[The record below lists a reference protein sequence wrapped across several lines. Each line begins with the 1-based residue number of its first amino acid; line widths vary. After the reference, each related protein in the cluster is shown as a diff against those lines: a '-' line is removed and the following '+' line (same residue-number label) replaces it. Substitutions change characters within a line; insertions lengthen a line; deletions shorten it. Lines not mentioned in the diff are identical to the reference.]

1 HSASPLLRILAMVE
15 NLGRKLTTIF
25 VLLAI
30 SIGLLTLKS
39 PPLNMGL
46 DLQGG
51 TQIVLSVDFDK
62 ALAEGKISEADY
74 NDKVGLL
81 NQMIAIFRQRID
93 PTGTR
98 EPSITTQGNDR
109 IIIEMPGS
117 TLGDRKAVASM
128 VGGLAL
134 DGDAIGL
141 GEGGN
146 DFPAG
151 GGMIKVGEE
160 EIRYGRVQDIT
171 EDRMTE
177 GADGVA
183 KMVKVTVGKRLVGLT
198 RGENQTTVAA
208 HSEGDTVKLTST
220 NEIRNAIEN
229 LGNLAFVIEAEAT
242 DFTATNTDLLSERA
256 KLSTWLTDN
265 PGKAVTDFNSV
276 ATQNGGSDAKIQ
288 WFSRKDNPDAPSS
301 GLDRAVAILNM
312 PALDREDWVFTGE
325 ALEQAYMS
333 QDSLG
338 LPAVGFQMV
347 PQRVGDFTDFT
358 EEHINRSLAIIL
370 NGEIVTSAN
379 IGGVL
384 PGSGQ
389 IYGSFTAEYVQ
400 NMITVLRTGSLSIKP
415 SIESENRVSAN
426 LGADYVRKAF
436 ISSGIALL
444 GVMIFMIYYY
454 RRFGV
459 YASIALTSTL
469 VMLLGAMSFLD
480 ATLTLPGVAGII
492 LTVGMA
498 VDANI
503 LIFDRVREEMDKGRN
518 IKQAAKNGFSRAAV
532 TIFDAN
538 ITTLLTAVVLYNV
551 GTGPV
556 KGFAVT
562 LMVGVLTSMF
572 SALVISKVLVHKALE
587 GGLKEM
593 NIGTWLVTA
602 DYGFMNKAKKA
613 AVGSIIAIIA
623 GLTLFISIPDKD
635 KLGIEFIG
643 GATMQVRTAEP
654 ADLEE
659 VRKLVSAIGG
669 DISGSTVTGVSSEAA
684 SDDTFSM
691 FRITFKTD
699 SDQTGDDAGAS
710 FKNLINEALKDVLLT
725 DPIIATVGADN
736 QAEVDMHFVDNHE
749 VEEVVAV
756 LEGVGI
762 KDPIVTKGLGV
773 GAYMATGTVS
783 SGQNEDALAVSL
795 LAAFGAAVSEVPFTM
810 IDSGADYSQVGSQVV
825 GEMRDKAIMAI
836 LISLFAIVMY
846 IRVRFS
852 EYSYGIAAVVA
863 VVHDVLITLG
873 VLSIFIVTGFI
884 HVEITVA
891 MIAAFLT
898 IIGYSLNDTIVL
910 FDRVRE
916 NLPRMETDLG
926 TILNTSI
933 NQTLSRTVLTSVT
946 TLLAV
951 VILLVFNFGTGNV
964 LESFAVTMVIGV
976 GVGTYSSMFIASPVL
991 LFLENRSAAKRQA
1004 VRDSLGKAEIV
1015 TGK

>member
-1 HSASPLLRILAMVE
+1 MVE

-62 ALAEGKISEADY
+62 ALAEGSITKDEF

-98 EPSITTQGNDR
+98 EPGITTQGDNR

-128 VGGLAL
+128 IGDLPI
-134 DGDAIGL
+134 DGDSIQL
-141 GEGGN
+141 GDGRD

-151 GGMIKVGEE
+151 GGMIKIGEE
-160 EIRYGRVQDIT
+160 EIRYARVQDIKEDKMT
-171 EDRMTE
+171 EDAN
-177 GADGVA
+177 GLPKV
-183 KMVKVTVGKRLVGLT
+183 VKVTVGKRLVGLT

-208 HSEGDTVKLTST
+208 HTEGETVKLTST

-242 DFTATNTDLLSERA
+242 DFTATTTDLLSERA
-256 KLSTWLTDN
+256 KLSAWLEEN
-265 PGKAVTDFNSV
+265 PGDKVTDFNAV
-276 ATQNGGSDAKIQ
+276 APENGGSDPKIQ
-288 WFSRKDNPDAPSS
+288 WFPRKDNPDAPTS

-312 PALDREDWVFTGE
+312 PALDHEDWVFTGE

-358 EEHINRSLAIIL
+358 EEHINRSMAIIL
-370 NGEIVTSAN
+370 NGEIVTTAN

-415 SIESENRVSAN
+415 TIESENRVSAN
-426 LGADYVRKAF
+426 LGADYVRMAF
-436 ISSGIALL
+436 ISSGIALF
-444 GVMIFMIYYY
+444 GVMVFMIVYY
-454 RRFGV
+454 RRFGF

-469 VMLLGAMSFLD
+469 IMLLGAMSFLN

-503 LIFDRVREEMDKGRN
+503 LIFDRIREEMDKGRN

-602 DYGFMNKAKKA
+602 DYAFMSKARTA
-613 AVGSIIAIIA
+613 AVGSLIAIIA

-654 ADLEE
+654 TDLEV
-659 VRKLVSAIGG
+659 VRELIGSIEG
-669 DISGSTVTGVSSEAA
+669 DISGSTVTGVSSEAE
-684 SDDTFSM
+684 SDDSFSM

-699 SDQTGDDAGAS
+699 ASQKTDDAGAS
-710 FKNLINEALKDVLLT
+710 FKSLVNEALKDILLT
-725 DPIIATVGADN
+725 DPILASVDENN
-736 QAEVDMHFVDNHE
+736 QANVDMHFVENHD
-749 VEEVVAV
+749 VEAIQAV
-756 LEGVGI
+756 LEGAGVRE
-762 KDPIVTKGLGV
+762 PIVTKGLGV
-773 GAYMATGTVS
+773 GAYLATGTVS
-783 SGQNEDALAVSL
+783 AGQNGDALSVSL
-795 LAAFGAAVSEVPFTM
+795 LAAFEAAVTEPVFTM

-852 EYSYGIAAVVA
+852 EYSYGIAAVAA

-873 VLSIFIVTGFI
+873 VLSIFMATGFI

-916 NLPRMETDLG
+916 NLPRMETDLS
-926 TILNTSI
+926 TILNTSV
-933 NQTLSRTVLTSVT
+933 NQTLSRTILTSVT

-976 GVGTYSSMFIASPVL
+976 LVGTYSSIFIASPVL
-991 LFLENRSAAKRQA
+991 NFLETRSAAKRKA
-1004 VRDSLGKAEIV
+1004 TRDSLGKAEIV
-1015 TGK
+1015 SSK

>member
-1 HSASPLLRILAMVE
+1 MVE

-62 ALAEGKISEADY
+62 ALAEGKISEADF

-98 EPSITTQGNDR
+98 EPSITTQGEDR
-109 IIIEMPGS
+109 IVIELPGS

-128 VGGLAL
+128 IGTLAL
-134 DGDAIGL
+134 DGDSIEL
-141 GEGGN
+141 GEGRD

-160 EIRYGRVQDIT
+160 EIRYSRVQEIK
-171 EDRMTE
+171 ENKMTT

-183 KMVKVTVGKRLVGLT
+183 RTVQVTVGKRLVGLT
-198 RGENQTTVAA
+198 RGENQTTVSV
-208 HSEGDTVKLTST
+208 HNEGEVVKLTST

-229 LGNLAFVIEAEAT
+229 LGDLAFVIEAETT
-242 DFTATNTDLLSERA
+242 DFTATSTDLLSERA
-256 KLSTWLTDN
+256 KLSTWLEAN
-265 PGKAVTDFNSV
+265 PGEKVTGFNSI
-276 ATQNGGSDAKIQ
+276 APENGGSDPKLQ
-288 WFSRKDNPDAPSS
+288 WFPRKDNPDAPTSD
-301 GLDRAVAILNM
+301 LERAVAILNM
-312 PALDREDWVFTGE
+312 PAIDHEDWVFTGE

-358 EEHINRSLAIIL
+358 EQHINRSMAIIL

-444 GVMIFMIYYY
+444 GVMVFMIYYY

-503 LIFDRVREEMDKGRN
+503 LIFDRIREEMDKGRN
-518 IKQAAKNGFSRAAV
+518 FKQAAKNGFSRAAV

-602 DYGFMNKAKKA
+602 DFGFMKKAKVA
-613 AVGSIIAIIA
+613 AVGSMIAVIA
-623 GLTLFISIPDKD
+623 GLTLFISIDDKK

-654 ADLEE
+654 TDLEV
-659 VRKLVSAIGG
+659 VRQLVASIEG
-669 DISGSTVTGVSSEAA
+669 DISESAVTGVSSEAEA
-684 SDDTFSM
+684 NNTFSM

-699 SDQTGDDAGAS
+699 EDQRGEDAGAS
-710 FKNLINEALKDVLLT
+710 FKSLINESLKDILLT
-725 DPIIATVGADN
+725 DPILASVGENN
-736 QAEVDMHFVDNHE
+736 QVEVDMHFVENHE
-749 VEEVVAV
+749 VGDIQAV

-762 KDPIVTKGLGV
+762 KDAIVTKGLGV
-773 GAYMATGTVS
+773 GAYMATGAVNT
-783 SGQNEDALAVSL
+783 GQNGDALAVSML
-795 LAAFGAAVSEVPFTM
+795 SAFESSPAVPAFTM

-852 EYSYGIAAVVA
+852 EYSYGIAAVAA

-873 VLSIFIVTGFI
+873 VLSIFIATGFI

-933 NQTLSRTVLTSVT
+933 NQTLSRTILTSVT

-991 LFLENRSAAKRQA
+991 HFLENRNAAKRQA
-1004 VRDSLGKAEIV
+1004 ARDSISKTEVV